1 MNTLEKLIYLKEHG
15 TSLTYIAKKAK
26 CSPQALTM
34 WIKGKS
40 NISLRLEEDI
50 IEAIK
55 ILVQEME
62 ALK

>member
-1 MNTLEKLIYLKEHG
+1 MTTLEKLIYLKEHG

-26 CSPQALTM
+26 CSPQTLTM

-50 IEAIK
+50 IEVINVL
-55 ILVQEME
+55 IRELEE
-62 ALK
+62 LK